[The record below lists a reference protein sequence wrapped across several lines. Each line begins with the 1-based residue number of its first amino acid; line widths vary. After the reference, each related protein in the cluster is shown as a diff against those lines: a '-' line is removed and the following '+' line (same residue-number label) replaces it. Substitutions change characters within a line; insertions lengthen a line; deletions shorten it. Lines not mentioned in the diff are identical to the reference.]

1 MLALLGAA
9 VVSWRVYAHRQKR
22 RARIALLT
30 EGVDVLALWTYT
42 PEEWRRARE
51 DEFTWA
57 SSKDNRDY
65 GGRVYI
71 SPTTI
76 YLQGEHR
83 DRLIDLEGD
92 GRVVTHASYRG
103 ANESPLKLRVRWK
116 TITRR
121 RDGPD
126 EIHYHKEDYRIP
138 VPPSAKE
145 AAQKVVEY
153 FTARM
158 GENPDAHVSL
168 VGDDEVISVFGNDAF

>member
-1 MLALLGAA
+1 MLALLGLA
-9 VVSWRVYAHRQKR
+9 VVGWRVYAHRQKR
-22 RARIALLT
+22 RSRIALLT
-30 EGVDVLALWTYT
+30 EGVDVLAQWTYT

-76 YLQGEHR
+76 YVQGEHR

-126 EIHYHKEDYRIP
+126 EVHYHKEDYRIP
-138 VPPSAKE
+138 VPLSAKE
-145 AAQKVVEY
+145 EARKVVEH

-158 GENPDAHVSL
+158 GENPDADVSL
-168 VGDDEVISVFGNDAF
+168 VSDDEVISIFGKDAF